1 MYRRFALALSFLLTP
16 ALLLAQASTADRT
29 VTVTASRSAS
39 VAPDQ
44 ALVSVTVYTSP
55 SATRDEVLAALQG
68 SSITAANLTSVY
80 SSTNYDN
87 VTRANQNQL
96 TWTFSL
102 TVPFS
107 SAKTTMDQL
116 AGLQIAVGKAGK
128 GMTLNFALRGTQAS
142 AQALAGQNCSAADL
156 ISDARA
162 QAQKIAVAAGLSVGP
177 VVGAT
182 GTSVVTPP
190 TGGFSSGTYQP
201 SCTLTVKF
209 ALTGI

>member
-1 MYRRFALALSFLLTP
+1 MNRRLALALTFLLNP
-16 ALLLAQASTADRT
+16 AWLLAQVSATDRT
-29 VTVTASRSAS
+29 VTVTASRATN
-39 VAPDQ
+39 VVPDQ
-44 ALVSVTVYTSP
+44 ALFSVIVYTP
-55 SATRDEVLAALQG
+55 PTATRDEVLAGLQG
-68 SSITAANLTSVY
+68 SAITAANLTSIY

-87 VTRANQNQL
+87 ITRTNQDQL

-107 SAKTTMDQL
+107 SVKTTMDQL
-116 AGLQIAVGKAGK
+116 AGLQLAVGKAGK

-177 VVGAT
+177 VVGAS

-190 TGGFSSGTYQP
+190 TGASPPEPISP
-201 SCTLTVKF
+201 P
-209 ALTGI
+209 AP